1 MDAMDIITIIDQIIT
16 FLGVVFIVFN
26 YFKNPQ
32 IKLEKGESLMAMSIS
47 QLGKDLANL
56 RDNHIHTIDQKIDGQ
71 AGDIKNLAIEV
82 TRLGTI
88 IEERFPKNI
97 YEKIYEKNR

>member
-1 MDAMDIITIIDQIIT
+1 MNYETILTVLSIGGIL
-16 FLGVVFIVFN
+16 FGMFN
-26 YFKNPQ
+26 YFRNPQ

-56 RDNHIHTIDQKIDGQ
+56 RDNHIHTIDQKLDVQ
-71 AGDIKNLAIEV
+71 ANDIKNLAIEV

-88 IEERFPKNI
+88 IEERIPRQKK
-97 YEKIYEKNR
+97 YD